1 MKVCVEKTEIFSENI
16 KSTSKKLNDIKDDL
30 HRLKIKLSDGQ
41 TEVDNI
47 VIRITKIEAKM
58 EETLYTLLKMRVA
71 AERISEMF
79 VCSEDN
85 IKKRAEYKQADKAV
99 APKIDY
105 IDMHNVILFKGV
117 MKNGE
122 NNKY

>member
-71 AERISEMF
+71 AE
-79 VCSEDN
+79 
-85 IKKRAEYKQADKAV
+85 
-99 APKIDY
+99 
-105 IDMHNVILFKGV
+105 
-117 MKNGE
+117 
-122 NNKY
+122 